1 MFSIIG
7 LIASLQW
14 LWSAVVSGSGILSHD
29 PTKECRKGDEESCP
43 WFMIFMEMKD
53 KIKSLESNYNEQV
66 LQRVNLERD
75 FMNQS
80 ELNFILIEKLKVF
93 FEKLDNISLH
103 CSKAEH
109 YANEIHSRIFFD
121 GKL

>member
-1 MFSIIG
+1 
-7 LIASLQW
+7 
-14 LWSAVVSGSGILSHD
+14 
-29 PTKECRKGDEESCP
+29 
-43 WFMIFMEMKD
+43 MIFMEMKD